1 MLYWECKRRL
11 GELRQFREVV
21 RSYFQNTAFDT
32 MGRRHAVTD
41 LSEIRKKINIM
52 IPEVVRSS
60 YKIGHSLS
68 ITYSHPGYG
77 VTGRIN
83 VIENLFSLD
92 RQQIPVSKAFDYID
106 RVIGEYDRQLATLK
120 KQSWN
125 PLYWLRLGFLAVIGF
140 PFRILGAAGF
150 NAQALEQT
158 VAGRIVKAMVGFVI
172 FLAALLQ
179 VLSLL
184 GLPTGWRD
192 LARLVHHR

>member
-11 GELRQFREVV
+11 TELLSFREAV
-21 RSYFQNTAFDT
+21 RTYFQNTAFDT
-32 MGRRHAVTD
+32 RGRRHAVTD
-41 LSEIRKKINIM
+41 LSELRTKINVM

-60 YKIGHSLS
+60 HKIGHSLS
-68 ITYSHPGYG
+68 IDYTHPGYG
-77 VTGRIN
+77 VRGSIN
-83 VIENLFSLD
+83 VVENLFGLD

-106 RVIGEYDRQLATLK
+106 RVIGDYDRQLATLK

-158 VAGRIVKAMVGFVI
+158 VAGRIVKATVGFVI

>member
-1 MLYWECKRRL
+1 MLYWECKRRNA
-11 GELRQFREVV
+11 ELHSFRDLIRQ
-21 RSYFQNTAFDT
+21 YFSLTTFDA
-32 MGRRHAVTD
+32 MGRRRAVTD
-41 LSEIRKKINIM
+41 LSEVRTKINVM

-60 YKIGHSLS
+60 YKIGYSLS
-68 ITYSHPGYG
+68 VEYTHPRYG
-77 VTGRIN
+77 VSGRIN

-92 RQQIPVSKAFDYID
+92 RQQIPVSKAFDSID

-150 NAQALEQT
+150 DAQALEQT
-158 VAGRIVKAMVGFVI
+158 VAGRIVKATVGFVI

-192 LARLVHHR
+192 LVRLVHHK

>member
-1 MLYWECKRRL
+1 MLYWECKRRV

-21 RSYFQNTAFDT
+21 RSYFRNTAFDT

-41 LSEIRKKINIM
+41 LSELRTKINIM

-68 ITYSHPGYG
+68 VNYNHPRYG
-77 VTGRIN
+77 ISGRIN

-125 PLYWLRLGFLAVIGF
+125 PLYWLRLGFLAVIGL

-158 VAGRIVKAMVGFVI
+158 VAGRIVKATVGFVI

-192 LARLVHHR
+192 LVRLVHHK

>member
-1 MLYWECKRRL
+1 
-11 GELRQFREVV
+11 
-21 RSYFQNTAFDT
+21 
-32 MGRRHAVTD
+32 
-41 LSEIRKKINIM
+41 
-52 IPEVVRSS
+52 
-60 YKIGHSLS
+60 
-68 ITYSHPGYG
+68 